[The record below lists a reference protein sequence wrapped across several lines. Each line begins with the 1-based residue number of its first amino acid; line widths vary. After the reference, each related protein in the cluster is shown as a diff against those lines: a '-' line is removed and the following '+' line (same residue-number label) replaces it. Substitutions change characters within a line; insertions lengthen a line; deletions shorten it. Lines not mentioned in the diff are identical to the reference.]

1 MTGLFVTFEGGD
13 GSGKSTQIAR
23 LAERMHVSGL
33 DPLVLREPGGTPL
46 GEGIR
51 ALLLDPD
58 RDPVPLAEALL
69 MEAARAQLCEGVIA
83 PALAAGR
90 VVLCDRFADSTIAYQ
105 GAGRGLDEA
114 LLAAWN
120 RAATRGCAPDLT
132 LLFDLPVDQGLG
144 RRGRD
149 GRSTNR
155 LDREPPEFHERVRA
169 RYLALAREHPDR
181 VAVVDAALPAEELER
196 RVWSVVEPRLA
207 RLPRSA
213 R

>member
-23 LAERMHVSGL
+23 LAERMRVSGL

-69 MEAARAQLCEGVIA
+69 MEAARAQLCEVVIA

-120 RAATRGCAPDLT
+120 RAATRGSTPDLT

-169 RYLALAREHPDR
+169 RYLALSREHPDR
-181 VAVVDAALPAEELER
+181 VVVVDAALPAEELER